1 MADGDVVRKITISAT
16 GENVDSTRAAVEKL
30 SAATTQLSNQTAE
43 SAKAYKAQTDALNS
57 NTSAMGSLWQQ
68 IVAGGLILGALKLAW
83 DAVVGVLNAFLD
95 VAGQI
100 LKLGWDAL
108 MFIPNYLKK
117 AWEDTTQKLSEYI
130 ALAQKAGSLD
140 ISTGFYQSQ
149 TIAAEK
155 LKITNDSIIKQMETL
170 RTATADK
177 LGGSTGQNRVD
188 ELVKFGNFQGNTG
201 VDQLKSATTQEEK
214 YKAVVSLIDQAIEK
228 GERLAAIDVAKTML
242 GAEAAANLE
251 KDSAYF
257 DKIQSAS
264 DKLTGKDLIADADV
278 SRALDLA
285 NRLQAAEDIISKKWF
300 PSQRDGLNPL
310 VMFFKEMW
318 VEIVEMIA
326 GAFSW
331 VEKITK
337 SMLSIPSDL
346 WQKFQDWRHAGE
358 AEGPQQETP
367 DQALARATANLRT
380 GLQNKNTVDQAGKQ
394 TLSASDKLRPD
405 KSKAGLPDAPDTA
418 SWDRAVDAIEKYIK
432 VTEAAS
438 LTVDATAGEQE
449 RLKVVATLTA
459 AAIKDGTPV
468 TAAMA
473 AEMQK
478 LGTEAGNAADALAKA
493 KIASEIKFGRNTA
506 LLSPEDVSIAQQLK
520 KIYPD
525 VATALN
531 SVEASGLRT
540 NAALSGVAGQMSGQL
555 TTGIT
560 DVLDRTKTLGQG
572 FADLSKIV
580 IRAIEEMIV
589 KLLIVGPLMKALQGS
604 FSVGG
609 LFNPA
614 SNAGDGI
621 GGFGPTAPMGFANG
635 TNDAP
640 GGWSTV
646 GENGPERM
654 YVPKGSTIVPNG
666 VPSDGGNVNAPVTIH
681 IDATGADAA
690 GLARLQEQIANL
702 QRSLPA
708 TIVKTVQKA
717 KTNRVL

>member
-1 MADGDVVRKITISAT
+1 LADDVVKKITITAT
-16 GENVDSTRAAVEKL
+16 GEHIDETRASTEKL
-30 SAATTQLSNQTAE
+30 STAVTQLSNQTAE

-83 DAVVGVLNAFLD
+83 DGIVATLGLVVSTGEA
-95 VAGQI
+95 I
-100 LKLGWDAL
+100 LRLGWDTL
-108 MFIPNYLKK
+108 MFVPNYLAKQ
-117 AWEDTTQKLSEYI
+117 WTNTTERLAEYI

-149 TIAAEK
+149 TVAAEK

-188 ELVKFGNFQGNTG
+188 ELVKFGNFDGNTG
-201 VDQLKSATTQEEK
+201 VGALKSATTQEEK

-242 GAEAAANLE
+242 GADAAANLE

-257 DKIQSAS
+257 DKIQSSA
-264 DKLTGKDLIADADV
+264 DKLTGKDLVADADV

-318 VEIVEMIA
+318 VEIVELIA
-326 GAFSW
+326 GAFNW

-346 WQKFQDWRHAGE
+346 WAKFQNWRHAGE

-367 DQALARATANLRT
+367 DQALSRATANLRT
-380 GLQNKNTVDQAGKQ
+380 GLQNKNTVDQAGRQ

-405 KSKAGLPDAPDTA
+405 KSHAAAPDEEDNA
-418 SWDRAVDAIEKYIK
+418 AYERATEQLLKYIK
-432 VTEAAS
+432 VTDAAALS
-438 LTVDATAGEQE
+438 VDAGAGAQE
-449 RLKVVATLTA
+449 RLKATAQLMA
-459 AAIKDGTPV
+459 AAEKDGTTV
-468 TAAMA
+468 TAELAK
-473 AEMQK
+473 EMDE
-478 LGTEAGNAADALAKA
+478 LATRAGNAADALAKA
-493 KIASEIKFGRNTA
+493 RVASQIKFGRNTA
-506 LLSPEDVSIAQQLK
+506 LLSPEDVSIATQLK
-520 KIYPD
+520 HIYPD
-525 VATALN
+525 VTTALN
-531 SVEASGLRT
+531 SLEAQGLRT
-540 NAALSGVAGQMSGQL
+540 NAALSGVAGQLSGQL
-555 TTGIT
+555 TSGIT
-560 DVLDRTKTLGQG
+560 DVLDGTKSLSQG
-572 FADLSKIV
+572 FADLSKV
-580 IRAIEEMIV
+580 VVRAIEEMIV
-589 KLLIVGPLMKALQGS
+589 KLLIVGPLMRALQSSMGGL
-604 FSVGG
+604 GG
-609 LFNPA
+609 LFNIG
-614 SNAGDGI
+614 SNATDGI
-621 GGFGPTAPMGFANG
+621 GGFGPTAPPGFANG

-690 GLARLQEQIANL
+690 GLARLQEQIAAL
-702 QRSLPA
+702 QRNLPA